1 MRTLATMAA
10 INKNRIEDQKWR
22 DVLIPIVIAIVAFI
36 IIGFIE
42 SIICDGIIDFVEWT
56 CSFNQAIEIF

>member
-1 MRTLATMAA
+1 MAA
-10 INKNRIEDQKWR
+10 INKNRIEDQKLR
-22 DVLIPIVIAIVAFI
+22 DILIPIVIAIVAF

-42 SIICDGIIDFVEWT
+42 SIICDGIIDFVEWI

>member
-10 INKNRIEDQKWR
+10 INKNRIEDQKLR
-22 DVLIPIVIAIVAFI
+22 DILIPIVIAIVAF

-42 SIICDGIIDFVEWT
+42 SIICDGIIDFVEWI